1 MTAFF
6 SVTFFFLFCF
16 YNFQSSKDENYR
28 VSLMKS
34 RMFLSKT
41 SMLTKKAVTRF
52 VCLFV
57 CLLLFLF
64 FFPII
69 SLGEFLFVCLF
80 VSYCKVQVQRTRLKF
95 WIPDKIC
102 PSNRYKNN
110 EFSCKQSKS
119 DQESLRRNKYGT
131 LQSHLYSQFSF
142 VQPSFK
148 KSLGK

>member
-1 MTAFF
+1 MSLFFFVLFLQF
-6 SVTFFFLFCF
+6 SVLKRRKLQGVF
-16 YNFQSSKDENYR
+16 DEIQN
-28 VSLMKS
+28 VFVKNIHVNKKS
-34 RMFLSKT
+34 CNKICLS
-41 SMLTKKAVTRF
+41 
-52 VCLFV
+52 VCLFAIV
-57 CLLLFLF
+57 SFF